1 MAKAKKKATTK
12 KLLDPELSASEKF
25 AAIRKSVEKEYGA
38 GTALKASEVKLKK
51 KFLVPVS
58 PSLDIGLCGGV
69 PSGVWIM
76 MSGPE
81 KSGKSTLAL
90 QIVKNA
96 QELFG
101 CQTLFLNVESRFKKQ
116 STTSI
121 KGIDL
126 DKVLVVETT
135 ADKIMYAEDYL
146 EVAEDVITN
155 TYGSIIIF
163 DSLSRLYT
171 RAAGDSEVGG
181 TKRPTAQKLMSDFVS
196 RMGGM
201 VAARNHIVICI
212 AQIYANTSGYGAG
225 NVISVPNC
233 IRFQSDIIM
242 HIKRTEAWKAKYA
255 GEEETQIGNILDW
268 DIVQNAIGQPPYGLV
283 QSYLKFG
290 VGAGVTE
297 ELFNLAVDCMIIEK
311 SGTWFKFATGD
322 QVQGEA
328 KACQYLEEHPE
339 YFAEVTAQV
348 REYTYDPVIMADFMT
363 VDETIEQVA

>member
-1 MAKAKKKATTK
+1 MAKKAAKAK
-12 KLLDPELSASEKF
+12 KLLDPELSAKEKF
-25 AAIRKSVEKEYGA
+25 AAVRKSVEKEYGA
-38 GTALKASEVKLKK
+38 GTALKASEVKTKK

-58 PSLDIGLCGGV
+58 PALDIGLCGGV
-69 PSGVWIM
+69 PSGSWIM

-96 QELFG
+96 QKLFG
-101 CQTLFLNVESRFKKQ
+101 CETLFLNVESRFKKQ

-121 KGIDL
+121 EGIDL

-146 EVAEDVITN
+146 EVAEEIITN

-163 DSLSRLYT
+163 DSLSRMYT
-171 RAAGDSEVGG
+171 RAGGDSEVSG

-212 AQIYANTSGYGAG
+212 AQIYANTSGYGAHT
-225 NVISVPNC
+225 VISVPNC

-242 HIKRTEAWKAKYA
+242 HIKRTEPWKA
-255 GEEETQIGNILDW
+255 GSGTNETQIGNILDW
-268 DIVQNAIGQPPYGLV
+268 NIVQNAIGQPPFGLV

-290 VGAGVTE
+290 VGAGTTE

-311 SGTWFKFATGD
+311 AGSWFNFSDGSKA
-322 QVQGEA
+322 QGEA
-328 KACQYLEEHPE
+328 KACQYLEENPE
-339 YFAEVTAQV
+339 FFGEIRKQVIEHTQDAEVL
-348 REYTYDPVIMADFMT
+348 EDFMT

>member
-12 KLLDPELSASEKF
+12 KLLDPALSAKDKF
-25 AAIRKSVEKEYGA
+25 AAIRKTVEKQYGA
-38 GTALKASEVKLKK
+38 GTALKASEVKHKK

-58 PSLDIGLCGGV
+58 PALDIGLCGGV

-101 CQTLFLNVESRFKKQ
+101 CETLFLNVESRFKKQ

-121 KGIDL
+121 EGIDL

-171 RAAGDSEVGG
+171 RAGGDSDVSG
-181 TKRPTAQKLMSDFVS
+181 TKRPTAPKLMSDFVS

-212 AQIYANTSGYGAG
+212 AQIYSNISGYGA
-225 NVISVPNC
+225 NNIVSVPNC
-233 IRFQSDIIM
+233 IKFQSDIIM
-242 HIKRTEAWKAKYA
+242 HIKNTEAWKGKEP
-255 GEEETQIGNILDW
+255 GEEETQIGNVLDW
-268 DIVQNAIGQPPYGLV
+268 DIFQNAIGQPPFGLV

-290 VGAGVTE
+290 VGAGTTE

-311 SGTWFKFATGD
+311 SGSWFTLNG
-322 QVQGEA
+322 QRIQGEP
-328 KACQYLEEHPE
+328 KSCKYLEDNPE

-348 REYTYDPVIMADFMT
+348 REYTYDEAVMSDFMT
-363 VDETIEQVA
+363 VDETVEQVA